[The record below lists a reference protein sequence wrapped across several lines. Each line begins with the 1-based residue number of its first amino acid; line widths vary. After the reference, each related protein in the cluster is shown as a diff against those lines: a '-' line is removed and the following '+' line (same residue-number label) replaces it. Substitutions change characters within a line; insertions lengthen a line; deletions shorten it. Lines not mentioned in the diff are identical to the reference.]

1 MRKVNLRMNEQYKYE
16 VIKKLVDTHGNKK
29 NAAIKLNCSVRTI
42 DRLIVRY
49 KAEGKT
55 GFIHK
60 NRNRQPISA
69 FPVEVKNKVI
79 DLYRTKYSGAN
90 LLHFSQLLAKKE
102 DIHVSDTTINYW
114 LRSCDILSPKARRKT
129 VNTLNAELRKR
140 KKAAKTKK
148 EAASIENKLD
158 LLDRFDAHPRR
169 PRCAYFGELVQMDA
183 SPHLWFGTSI
193 THLHLAIDDATGK
206 ILGAYF
212 DTQETLNAYY
222 QITHQILID
231 YGIPAKFLTDRRTVF
246 EYKRKNASSDEED
259 TFTQF
264 SYACHQLGIE
274 LECTSVPQ
282 AKGRVERLNQTLQ
295 SRLVIELR
303 LAGITTIEE
312 ANEFLKSYLKEFNA
326 MFSLPIN
333 DTKTVFEKQPSKQK
347 INQTLAILSN
357 RKLDSGHCI
366 RYKNKYFIPI
376 TKSGSKAYLKKG
388 MNVMVI
394 EAFDGKLYANILDH
408 LFALE
413 EILEREATSKNFDT
427 LLSR

>member
-60 NRNRQPISA
+60 NRNRQPIST

-148 EAASIENKLD
+148 EAVSIENKLD

-246 EYKRKNASSDEED
+246 EYKRK
-259 TFTQF
+259 T
-264 SYACHQLGIE
+264 HPLMKKI
-274 LECTSVPQ
+274 
-282 AKGRVERLNQTLQ
+282 RLRN
-295 SRLVIELR
+295 
-303 LAGITTIEE
+303 
-312 ANEFLKSYLKEFNA
+312 
-326 MFSLPIN
+326 SLMP
-333 DTKTVFEKQPSKQK
+333 
-347 INQTLAILSN
+347 AIS
-357 RKLDSGHCI
+357 
-366 RYKNKYFIPI
+366 
-376 TKSGSKAYLKKG
+376 
-388 MNVMVI
+388 
-394 EAFDGKLYANILDH
+394 
-408 LFALE
+408 
-413 EILEREATSKNFDT
+413 
-427 LLSR
+427 